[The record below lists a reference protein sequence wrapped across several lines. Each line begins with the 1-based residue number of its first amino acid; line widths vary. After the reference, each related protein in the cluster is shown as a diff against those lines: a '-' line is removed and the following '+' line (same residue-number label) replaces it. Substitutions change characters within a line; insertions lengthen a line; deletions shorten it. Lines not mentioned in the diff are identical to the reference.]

1 MHNATIGDLK
11 TGYLEHILFA
21 ILAGFSLCFW
31 QERTLILDAAFQ
43 SYLFISTGLPAI
55 MVERFGAGLTH
66 LLPLMGVY
74 LGFSLKSVL
83 ILYSFS
89 IVLFHYILFFISK
102 NVLKNNAL
110 ALAIMLFN
118 VFLIGDAFF
127 WMQNELLQG
136 ISLMF
141 VMWGFFI
148 KKQALINCHWWDYL
162 IGIGLITT
170 VIYYHPLIIFPLAY
184 VWLFLFIDEKQF
196 INKRLLFILLGLFI
210 LIFLSKYLLRQPNF
224 YDRGMTSQYV
234 KEFHFSINELMQSKG
249 LSMLKTHL
257 LDSFLFLIPAFL
269 WVNIFYFKNKK
280 HFKLALF
287 NAFFIGYFIL
297 ITQRYLDDTRWY
309 SAECH
314 YQPLAVFLI
323 IPLIW
328 DILPSIRNKKTV
340 LLGLAIFISV
350 RLFFICQTHKSYTE
364 RLNYIN
370 DLVNTPSVNQ
380 HKKVIINE
388 QQINKEKLMMTWGM
402 PYEALQI
409 SALKSPDS
417 AKIIV
422 ITDNNLEKENKL
434 SNSKDSM
441 VTFLMLPKIAFKD
454 LPKNYYNLT
463 DTSAYKL
470 QNINFSQQK

>member
-1 MHNATIGDLK
+1 MNNTKISNFVTSSLGHF
-11 TGYLEHILFA
+11 LFA
-21 ILAGFSLCFW
+21 ILTLFSLYFW

-43 SYLFISTGLPAI
+43 SYLFISTGRPAI

-74 LGFSLKSVL
+74 LGFSLKNVL

-89 IVLFHYILFFISK
+89 IVLFHYVLFFISK
-102 NVLKNNAL
+102 KLLKDNAI
-110 ALAIMLFN
+110 ALAIVLFN

-148 KKQALINCHWWDYL
+148 KKQTLTDYHWWDYL
-162 IGIGLITT
+162 MGVGLITT
-170 VIYYHPLIIFPLAY
+170 VIYYHPLIIFPIAY
-184 VWLFLFIDEKQF
+184 VWLFFFIDEKNR
-196 INKRLLFILLGLFI
+196 ISKRLLFILLGLFI

-234 KEFHFSINELMQSKG
+234 KEFHFSINTLMQSKG
-249 LSMLKTHL
+249 LNMLKTHL
-257 LDSFLFLIPAFL
+257 LDSFNFLIPAYL
-269 WVNIFYFKNKK
+269 WVNVFYFKNKNYLK
-280 HFKLALF
+280 IALF
-287 NAFFIGYFIL
+287 NAFFIAYFLL

-323 IPLIW
+323 MPLIW
-328 DILPSIRNKKTV
+328 DVLPSIRNKKAV
-340 LLGLAIFISV
+340 LMGLILFVSI
-350 RLFFICQTHKSYTE
+350 RLFFIFQTHKPYTE
-364 RLNYIN
+364 RLNYITN
-370 DLVNTPSVNQ
+370 LVNTPSVNQ
-380 HKKVIINE
+380 PKKVIINE
-388 QQINKEKLMMTWGM
+388 KKIDKEKLMMTWGM
-402 PYEALQI
+402 PYESMQI
-409 SALKSPDS
+409 TALKSPDS
-417 AKIIV
+417 TRIFV
-422 ITDNNLEKENKL
+422 ITDNEFEKEKEL
-434 SNSKDSM
+434 LNSKDSM

-470 QNINFSQQK
+470 LPIK